1 MSQLESPVAAG
12 PAVVARRGVPPWALI
27 VIAIVSV
34 QLGAAVAKQLFNTA
48 GPTGVVFLRTFISN
62 LIFMVLFRP
71 ALRDFRTR
79 QSGWLV
85 LYGINIAVMMLAFYA
100 AIERIPLGITVAISF
115 AGPLALAVIGSRRRI
130 DLLWAG
136 LAAVGI
142 LLLSP
147 IANVT
152 LDPVG
157 VLLSFVSATSWATY
171 IY

>member
-1 MSQLESPVAAG
+1 M
-12 PAVVARRGVPPWALI
+12 
-27 VIAIVSV
+27 
-34 QLGAAVAKQLFNTA
+34 
-48 GPTGVVFLRTFISN
+48 
-62 LIFMVLFRP
+62 LFRP

-171 IY
+171 IW